1 MDFDSDTVDTEF
13 GKFFCFFTF
22 CAPNVP
28 QGVCLTFLRLSVEDE
43 AQQGPPSI
51 HSSSS
56 SYQSEGIDM
65 YDLEQVNNIFRKLSL
80 ER

>member
-1 MDFDSDTVDTEF
+1 MSLKVFVS
-13 GKFFCFFTF
+13 
-22 CAPNVP
+22 P
-28 QGVCLTFLRLSVEDE
+28 FLRLSVEDE

-56 SYQSEGIDM
+56 SYQSEGMDT
-65 YDLEQVNNIFRKLSL
+65 YDVEQFTKIFRKLSL

>member
-1 MDFDSDTVDTEF
+1 M
-13 GKFFCFFTF
+13 
-22 CAPNVP
+22 
-28 QGVCLTFLRLSVEDE
+28 RLSVEDE

-56 SYQSEGIDM
+56 SYQSEGMDM
-65 YDLEQVNNIFRKLSL
+65 YDLEQVNKIFRKLSL

>member
-1 MDFDSDTVDTEF
+1 MSLKVFVS
-13 GKFFCFFTF
+13 
-22 CAPNVP
+22 P
-28 QGVCLTFLRLSVEDE
+28 FLRLSVEDE

-56 SYQSEGIDM
+56 SYQSEGMDT
-65 YDLEQVNNIFRKLSL
+65 YDLEQVTKIFRKLSL